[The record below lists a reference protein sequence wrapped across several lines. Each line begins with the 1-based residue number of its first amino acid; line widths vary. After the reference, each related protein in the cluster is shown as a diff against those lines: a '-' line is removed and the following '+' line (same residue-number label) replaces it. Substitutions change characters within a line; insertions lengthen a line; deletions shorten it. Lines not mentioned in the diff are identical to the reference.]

1 MKRLDLILLY
11 IISLMFLSINLIFQ
25 KAPGYMD
32 SEYYFLG
39 GKQLSEGEIS
49 LPVIWNYLDD
59 PEVLPHPLF
68 SYWMPLASVVS
79 GISMTIFGST
89 YSGSRIVLLLLA
101 AGLAPFTYYVGYNIT
116 ANRFVSIIAGSI
128 AIFSGYYFK
137 LLTIPETVLISMFLG
152 AVFFIFAE
160 KILLNSN
167 LPKNQFIKIF
177 ILGIVS
183 GLLHLSR
190 VDGIIFLLLGIFV
203 IFYYLITN
211 KTNLKSTFWFTSF
224 LVFVVAYSLIMSWW
238 FFNNLNSYHSIF
250 SPASSRAVWIATYDD
265 TFIYP
270 ASQLSPGYWIENGLA
285 LRPIQVL
292 DAIKLNLGTILGVQ
306 LLIVGLPLFIIGIKR
321 NSRNIL
327 LRIGIIH
334 LLFIFFIM
342 TLIFPLAGSR
352 GGFLHASSANQ
363 VIVWI
368 IIADGLQGFLEW
380 GIRKRN
386 WKLQRSQKMF
396 GSAFI
401 LITLFFTFIIYKND
415 VIGDDIEI
423 GKWQLEYQKYEK
435 IEKII
440 SDYSVDNQEVIMIN
454 NPLGYH
460 YSTGRWSV
468 VVPNSDP
475 DKLLELVNMLK
486 VKFIVLDQNLPEKFS
501 QGHFYLINGK
511 FSLIYD
517 GPLDIKIYEIAE

>member
-1 MKRLDLILLY
+1 MKRFDLIFLYLFSLL
-11 IISLMFLSINLIFQ
+11 FLSINLFFQ

-32 SEYYFLG
+32 SEYYYLG
-39 GKQLSEGEIS
+39 GRQLSDGEVS

-59 PEVLPHPLF
+59 PETLPHPLF
-68 SYWMPLASVVS
+68 SYWMPLASIVS

-89 YSGSRIVLLLLA
+89 FNGSRIVLLLLA
-101 AGLAPFTYYVGYNIT
+101 AGLAPFTYYVGYKIT
-116 ANRFVSIIAGSI
+116 ANRFASIIAGSI

-137 LLTIPETVLISMFLG
+137 LLTIPETVVISIYLG
-152 AVFFIFAE
+152 AIFFIFAE
-160 KILLNSN
+160 KILLNSD

-211 KTNLKSTFWFTSF
+211 KTNLKLTLWFSSF
-224 LVFVVAYSLIMSWW
+224 LVFVAAYSLIMSWW
-238 FFNNLNSYHSIF
+238 FFNNLNSFHSIF
-250 SPASSRAVWIATYDD
+250 SPASSRAMWIATYDD

-270 ASQLSPGYWIENGLA
+270 ASQLSPGYWIQNGLA
-285 LRPIQVL
+285 LRATQIL
-292 DAIKLNLGTILGVQ
+292 EAIKLNFGTLLGVQ
-306 LLIVGLPLFIIGIKR
+306 LLIVGLPLFIVGIKR
-321 NSRNIL
+321 NFRNLL

-334 LLFIFFIM
+334 LLLIFFIM
-342 TLIFPLAGSR
+342 TFIFPLAGPR

-363 VIVWI
+363 VILWI

-396 GSAFI
+396 GSGFI
-401 LITLFFTFIIYKND
+401 LIILIFTFIIYKND
-415 VIGDDIEI
+415 VIGDGEF
-423 GKWQLEYQKYEK
+423 GKWQRDYQKYEN
-435 IEKII
+435 IEAII
-440 SDYSVDNQEVIMIN
+440 SEYSVDKQDVIMIN

-460 YSTGRWSV
+460 YSTERWSV
-468 VVPNSDP
+468 VMPNSDP
-475 DKLLELVNMLK
+475 EKLMELVKILN
-486 VKFIVLDQNLPEKFS
+486 VKFIVLDQNLPEKFG
-501 QGHFYLINGK
+501 QGHFDVLNEKY
-511 FSLIYD
+511 SLIYD
-517 GPLDIKIYEIAE
+517 GPLDIKIYENPQ